1 MCIAFRMIMDL
12 LSLGFDKFSG
22 LRPLA
27 VALAGDQR
35 GIESL
40 EWAVI
45 AAIVVVGAAST
56 YGIIFPALGQFFNSF
71 GTALNTL
78 TVSL

>member
-1 MCIAFRMIMDL
+1 MCIAFRTI
-12 LSLGFDKFSG
+12 SG
-22 LRPLA
+22 LFLFESSKFPRLPRLIGKLF
-27 VALAGDQR
+27 VDRR

-45 AAIVVVGAAST
+45 AAIVVVGAATT
-56 YGIIFPALGQFFNSF
+56 YGVIFPALGQFFNSF